1 MYTPERI
8 AKILQK
14 LAETPEALK
23 RNPLNRYVEGWFH
36 ITLNVRE
43 ESTVLG
49 RVVGDPDAADGSED
63 APRCELTELGKAVEN
78 EWRAIGRFYPLCI
91 CEEIQVMPEHLH
103 ALLHLLP
110 GNKGHLG
117 RIVNGLM
124 IGCTHHYWD
133 TLGID
138 WRAMRK
144 DIDESLKRYAD
155 SNDAATSKEKEKA
168 LRAEWQDRDHSRSF
182 RGPALFV
189 RGYND
194 VEAVNEEEIE
204 IKRQYIRNNPRKRL
218 ITRSQQDCFRIMRC
232 KHSPNWTV
240 EVALRVLTADRFF
253 SRNSDKR
260 EIAERNIMARLN
272 LTEQSTT
279 TQLDYLGSRALMASD
294 RKLPLICH
302 RADASRFE
310 EQKTAV
316 LDAARKGYVIVS
328 AFISPKEREIRNQL
342 LLELLPFIEIV
353 DNGFSDRYKP
363 VGKAFYACA
372 ENRLVQISCW
382 RYEYARETVVS
393 REMCLVMNQLAR
405 VISKREDDWWKKWE
419 REN

>member
-23 RNPLNRYVEGWFH
+23 RNPLNRYVEGYYFVTMNTRGEAP
-36 ITLNVRE
+36 ILSE
-43 ESTVLG
+43 
-49 RVVGDPDAADGSED
+49 VVGKVGAMDGEPDV
-63 APRCELTELGKAVEN
+63 PHCKYLELGEKIRDVITSIPHFSPCVEV
-78 EWRAIGRFYPLCI
+78 I
-91 CEEIQVMPEHLH
+91 CAEIMPEHLH
-103 ALLHLLP
+103 ILLRL
-110 GNKGHLG
+110 NKGNRKHLG
-117 RIVNGLM
+117 NIISGFM
-124 IGCTHHYWD
+124 SGCTHAYWD
-133 TLGID
+133 ILGID
-138 WRAMRK
+138 WRKNHPTQGANEAG
-144 DIDESLKRYAD
+144 DAD
-155 SNDAATSKEKEKA
+155 A
-168 LRAEWQDRDHSRSF
+168 LNAKPDRDRDHSRSF
-182 RGPALFV
+182 RGPSLFV

-194 VEAVNEEEIE
+194 VEPITPEEVQIKIDYIHSQAERRLMKGRMHSCFSIE
-204 IKRQYIRNNPRKRL
+204 RNKY
-218 ITRSQQDCFRIMRC
+218 
-232 KHSPNWTV
+232 SPNWTV
-240 EVALRVLTADRFF
+240 EVALRALTADRFF